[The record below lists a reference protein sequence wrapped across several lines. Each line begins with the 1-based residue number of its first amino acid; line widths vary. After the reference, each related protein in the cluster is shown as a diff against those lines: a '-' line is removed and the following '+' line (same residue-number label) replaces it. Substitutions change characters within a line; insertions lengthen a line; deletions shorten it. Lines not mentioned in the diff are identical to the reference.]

1 MLQSEDVHIVDL
13 HDTMCRLIEMIIAMY
28 IPVPK
33 LIEMIIAMYIP
44 VPKLIEMIIAMYI
57 PVPKLKA
64 CSVTDIPHNDRKI
77 HNSDIQLNIGCK
89 AKVLLTSLEEELP
102 AKDIHEICR

>member
-1 MLQSEDVHIVDL
+1 MLMLQSEDVHIVDL
-13 HDTMCRLIEMIIAMY
+13 HDTMCR
-28 IPVPK
+28 
-33 LIEMIIAMYIP
+33 
-44 VPKLIEMIIAMYI
+44 LIEMIIAMYI